1 MKIALLNIN
10 NKNNERII
18 KGMKFLKNTSNRN
31 YRLNDSDSLKNNSI
45 NYSNYG
51 LKKNYLHFSLSKTK
65 YKKINIEDIQKIN
78 DNSDILRDDLMK
90 TKEKFKE
97 KSNELYNLKLKYNK
111 LNKYNIDT
119 LKILYNLVNKS
130 GVSPNKEDMLNNLDI
145 SQILSKEEKESL
157 KENHLISCFKTKLLE
172 YRNLIEQNKE
182 EMSKMMKLS
191 RYSKLTKLENDSA
204 SRSIENMNLS
214 REKDILTNKIANMK
228 TKINSLSNKCLKL
241 KKSENKN
248 MNNIGDLENKIQN
261 LSSEIE
267 IKNKIITNLTKK
279 INKGKEEK

>member
-119 LKILYNLVNKS
+119 LKILYK
-130 GVSPNKEDMLNNLDI
+130 
-145 SQILSKEEKESL
+145 
-157 KENHLISCFKTKLLE
+157 
-172 YRNLIEQNKE
+172 
-182 EMSKMMKLS
+182 
-191 RYSKLTKLENDSA
+191 
-204 SRSIENMNLS
+204 
-214 REKDILTNKIANMK
+214 
-228 TKINSLSNKCLKL
+228 
-241 KKSENKN
+241 
-248 MNNIGDLENKIQN
+248 
-261 LSSEIE
+261 
-267 IKNKIITNLTKK
+267 
-279 INKGKEEK
+279 